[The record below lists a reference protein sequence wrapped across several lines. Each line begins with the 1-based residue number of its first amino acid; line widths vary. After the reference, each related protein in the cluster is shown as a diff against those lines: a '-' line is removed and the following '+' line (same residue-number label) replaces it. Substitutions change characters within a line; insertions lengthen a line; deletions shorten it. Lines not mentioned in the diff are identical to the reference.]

1 MECLADA
8 VEARFLIAAP
18 RDLKESVLKAAARP
32 EVRLEHGT
40 RKLSKKAQLF
50 FYSLK
55 VGTAVA
61 GALLLLAAAPDIA
74 GRVQAPVP
82 SHREYLMQ
90 ESLWNIK
97 KPMTDCPAASG
108 SFPMIF
114 SKMEVTDHDP
124 KTQFI
129 PVVSGISDSRCRGNV
144 HGFFRH
150 GISIMA
156 LCAVLFSL
164 GNLVMSSFFL
174 LVPVIWFYSFFH
186 SNNLNS
192 LPDDEFYSIEDDYFL
207 HINCLFRNRGAIIR
221 RYYRLTA
228 VILISFGASILWNSF
243 RDVIHYIAFELLHL
257 PEGITE
263 LIYRLT
269 MDVPSS
275 VVAVIIILAGIQMI
289 RRKKDSLDQN

>member
-1 MECLADA
+1 MIRKRNSFLLFLAS
-8 VEARFLIAAP
+8 LIP
-18 RDLKESVLKAAARP
+18 
-32 EVRLEHGT
+32 G
-40 RKLSKKAQLF
+40 
-50 FYSLK
+50 
-55 VGTAVA
+55 A
-61 GALLLLAAAPDIA
+61 G
-74 GRVQAPVP
+74 
-82 SHREYLMQ
+82 EMYM
-90 ESLWNIK
+90 
-97 KPMTDCPAASG
+97 
-108 SFPMIF
+108 
-114 SKMEVTDHDP
+114 
-124 KTQFI
+124 
-129 PVVSGISDSRCRGNV
+129 
-144 HGFFRH
+144 GFFRH